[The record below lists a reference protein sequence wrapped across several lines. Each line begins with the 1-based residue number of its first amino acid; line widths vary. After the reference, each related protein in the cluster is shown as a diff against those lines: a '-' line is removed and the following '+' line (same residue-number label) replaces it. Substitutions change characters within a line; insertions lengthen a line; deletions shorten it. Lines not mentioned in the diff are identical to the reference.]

1 MILSPPRVVFGQ
13 TMVLRVA
20 LGVLALFL
28 AGIPILIAVGA
39 NPKDF
44 PGIPVGLVILAGYGV
59 LCFLIAKTTLAIHPE
74 GVRRSS
80 ALGTKEMLWDEV
92 TEYRYRIVPNQTGF
106 AVGGLIG
113 AAVQA
118 AVEASQWK
126 PGGPGALTLVAQDRR
141 KFRVTPNVK
150 GSEEAIEM
158 IVTEVHNRLKPE
170 LKRRLEN
177 NDEVAFGPLRLSSQG
192 VSWRGQDRIPLDE
205 IDRAGIAGR
214 KLRIRRK
221 GKFLGTLAVP
231 PEKIPNA
238 LLALE
243 LLEGLRAYAGAS
255 QIAATF
261 A

>member
-13 TMVLRVA
+13 TMVLRIVFGIVA
-20 LGVLALFL
+20 LFF
-28 AGIPILIAVGA
+28 AGIPFLIALGS
-39 NPKDF
+39 NPDDF
-44 PGIPVGLVILAGYGV
+44 PGVPVGLAVLLAYGV
-59 LCFLIAKTTLAIHPE
+59 LCFLISRTRLSIHPE
-74 GVRRSS
+74 GVQRSS
-80 ALGTKEMLWDEV
+80 VLGTKEMLWDEV

-126 PGGPGALTLVAQDRR
+126 PAGPPSITLVARDGR
-141 KFRVTPNVK
+141 KLRVTPNVK

-158 IVTEVHNRLKPE
+158 IVAEVHDRLKPE

-192 VSWRGQDRIPLDE
+192 VAWRGKETIRLDE
-205 IDRAGIAGR
+205 IDRVGIVGR

-221 GKFLGTLAVP
+221 DKYFSTLAVP
-231 PEKIPNA
+231 PEKIPNV
-238 LLALE
+238 LLAME
-243 LLEGLRAYAGAS
+243 LIEGLRAWAGAS

-261 A
+261 S

>member
-13 TMVLRVA
+13 TMVVRVA
-20 LGVLALFL
+20 LGVAALFF
-28 AGIPILIAVGA
+28 AGIPILISLGS
-39 NPKDF
+39 NPNEF
-44 PGIPVGLVILAGYGV
+44 PGLPVGLAVLVGYGV
-59 LCFLIAKTTLAIHPE
+59 VCFLISKTQLAIHFE
-74 GVRRSS
+74 GVRRTSVF
-80 ALGTKEMLWDEV
+80 GTKEMLWDEIG
-92 TEYRYRIVPNQTGF
+92 EYRYRVVPNQTGF

-118 AVEASQWK
+118 AVEASTWK
-126 PGGPGALTLVAQDRR
+126 PGGPGALTLVTPDKR

-150 GSEEAIEM
+150 GSEEAIEI

-192 VSWRGQDRIPLDE
+192 VAWRGQDRIPLDE
-205 IDRAGIAGR
+205 IERAGIAGR

-231 PEKIPNA
+231 PEKIPNV

-243 LLEGLRAYAGAS
+243 LLEALRSYSGAS
-255 QIAATF
+255 QIASTF